1 MALIPLYDCELV
13 DVRTSERLLTVTL
26 PLVPRVGE
34 GIRAEGRMFRV
45 AKIEYELE
53 GRQRVR
59 LGHLSRV
66 VVYLEPAV

>member
-13 DVRTSERLLTVTL
+13 DLRTSERLLTVTL

-34 GIRAEGRMFRV
+34 EVRAEGNTFRV
-45 AKIEYELE
+45 AKVAYDLD
-53 GRQRVR
+53 GHQRVR

-66 VVYLEPAV
+66 VVYLELAV